1 MVTLNLTIIVEVVLF
16 LVFLWALNR
25 WIFSPV
31 VEHMDSRDA
40 RLEED
45 RAKSVSESEQAEA
58 LEKDYARR
66 IASIN
71 REAVLRINRELREAQ
86 QNHLRQINE
95 FRKTEEQELAGVRA
109 AVNRQ
114 IEAER
119 EQFPELAAGL
129 SRAIAGKIGLEV
141 SDA

>member
-86 QNHLRQINE
+86 QDHLRQINE